1 MLKNLL
7 SYKGQSIHEAWK
19 KINENAKGFVF
30 VLDQS
35 DKIAGVLTDGD
46 IRRFMLSGGSIS
58 EGVEKVIKENFIYA
72 KKDET
77 PEEIFSKLSS
87 KIKVIPIVD
96 ADFKLVDYAEYKSDL
111 KIPVAQPD
119 LIGNELKYLTDAL
132 LSTWISSSGHYLN
145 RFQDEFASYCGMKHG
160 LAVSNGTVA
169 LQLALLTL
177 GVGEGDE
184 VIIPDLTFAATI
196 NAVLYTGAKPVLVDV
211 KEDSWCIDPNEI
223 EKAVTPKTKAIIPV
237 HLYGQPADMDPIM
250 DIAVKNDIYI
260 VEDCAE
266 AHGAE
271 YKGRKV
277 GSFGDIN
284 CFSFFG
290 NKVITT
296 GEGGM
301 CLTNNE
307 VFLETMKT
315 LKNHGMSKN
324 KKYWHDT
331 IGYNFRMT
339 NLQAAVGVA
348 QLERIENILKEK
360 QNIEDNYKKA
370 LSGNNHILFQPEL
383 LDRKK
388 IIWLVT
394 AIVDGNRDALIDVMQ
409 KNGIDARPMFYPLSE
424 MPIYEEYTFSNS
436 VSKKISAKG
445 ISFPTNKAVNAQVFR
460 KVKETCNEFY
470 KI

>member
-7 SYKGQSIHEAWK
+7 SYKGQTIHEAWK

-35 DKIAGVLTDGD
+35 DKLAGILTDGD
-46 IRRFMLSGGSIS
+46 IRRFMLDGGSIS
-58 EGVEKVIKENFIYA
+58 EPVEKVINKDFIFA
-72 KKDET
+72 KKEET
-77 PEEIFSKLSS
+77 PEQIFSKLSK

-96 ADFKLVDYAEYKSDL
+96 NEFKLVDYAEYKSDV

-145 RFQDEFASYCGMKHG
+145 RFEDEFSAYCGMKYG
-160 LAVSNGTVA
+160 LAASNGTVS
-169 LQLALLTL
+169 LQLALLAL

-211 KEDSWCIDPNEI
+211 EEDSWCIDPDEI
-223 EKAVTPKTKAIIPV
+223 EKALTPRTKAVIPV

-250 DIAVKNDIYI
+250 EIAAKNDIYI

-307 VFLETMKT
+307 VFLEAMKT
-315 LKNHGMSKN
+315 LKNHGMSKK
-324 KKYWHDT
+324 KKYWHDVV
-331 IGYNFRMT
+331 GYNFRMT

-348 QLERIENILKEK
+348 QLERIEDILKEK
-360 QNIEDNYKKA
+360 QSIEDNYKTA
-370 LSGNNHILFQPEL
+370 LSGNDHILFQPEL
-383 LDRKK
+383 HDRKK

-394 AIVDGNRDALIDVMQ
+394 AIVDRDRDALIEHMQ
-409 KNGIDARPMFYPLSE
+409 QNGIDARPMFYPLSA
-424 MPIYEEYTFSNS
+424 MPIYAKYKFSNS
-436 VSKKISAKG
+436 VSRKISARG
-445 ISFPTNKAVNAQVFR
+445 ISFPTNNAVTGEIYN
-460 KVKETCNEFY
+460 KVNNIFKEFY
-470 KI
+470 K